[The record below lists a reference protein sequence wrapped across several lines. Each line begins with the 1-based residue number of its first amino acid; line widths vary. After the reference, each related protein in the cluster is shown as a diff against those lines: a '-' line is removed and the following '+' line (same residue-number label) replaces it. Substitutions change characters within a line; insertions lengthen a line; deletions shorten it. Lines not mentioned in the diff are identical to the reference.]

1 MNQEKEMM
9 KPEKIPVDVE
19 KIMQEIRSK
28 IQAEELAASM
38 PAFSQVPVNGELPKV
53 VSTVPAEGE
62 NWEEFMDSIRYMNTN
77 YEIPYYWSFGSA
89 GIKTFAKRVVRKL
102 AKCIIPPILAKQG
115 QFNACVVRC
124 MNTVRYFI
132 EGQRCINDQLREENR
147 QLKALLEGQEI
158 RLQEIQHIT
167 NSKIDA
173 LEQMYQKQLRKVQSY
188 TAGLEEQLQEVQSH
202 TTGLEK
208 QLQEVQSHITG
219 LEEQINGV
227 EVHTHTLDEQM
238 AIAYQDIQSVS
249 VRLDNVEVHTHT
261 LDEQMAVAYKDI
273 QSVSIRLDG
282 VDLHVQ
288 SVDSHMQ
295 TLDRQSDAFSASVA
309 KAILSRTP
317 VAKAQQQ
324 DVFQNSASEQKSS
337 GDRYLAIDYF
347 EFQNQFRGT
356 RSQIT
361 ERQEMYLPYFK
372 KSDKPVLDVGC
383 GRGEFLHL
391 MKNHGIQAFGVD
403 LYPEYVVEGEL
414 NGLDIRQGDA
424 IQFLKDSTQS
434 FAGIFASQVI
444 EHISFEQLQILCQS
458 AYEKL
463 EDGAYFILETPNPT
477 CLSMFTS
484 SFYIDPTHNKP
495 IHPLTLEYILHEV
508 GFQEVHIVYTQAS
521 RQQALPLIKGDGI
534 QNLDEVNA
542 AITRVSD
549 MLYGSLDYAVIAK
562 K

>member
-1 MNQEKEMM
+1 
-9 KPEKIPVDVE
+9 
-19 KIMQEIRSK
+19 
-28 IQAEELAASM
+28 
-38 PAFSQVPVNGELPKV
+38 
-53 VSTVPAEGE
+53 
-62 NWEEFMDSIRYMNTN
+62 
-77 YEIPYYWSFGSA
+77 
-89 GIKTFAKRVVRKL
+89 
-102 AKCIIPPILAKQG
+102 
-115 QFNACVVRC
+115 
-124 MNTVRYFI
+124 
-132 EGQRCINDQLREENR
+132 
-147 QLKALLEGQEI
+147 
-158 RLQEIQHIT
+158 
-167 NSKIDA
+167 
-173 LEQMYQKQLRKVQSY
+173 
-188 TAGLEEQLQEVQSH
+188 
-202 TTGLEK
+202 
-208 QLQEVQSHITG
+208 
-219 LEEQINGV
+219 
-227 EVHTHTLDEQM
+227 
-238 AIAYQDIQSVS
+238 
-249 VRLDNVEVHTHT
+249 
-261 LDEQMAVAYKDI
+261 
-273 QSVSIRLDG
+273 
-282 VDLHVQ
+282 
-288 SVDSHMQ
+288 
-295 TLDRQSDAFSASVA
+295 
-309 KAILSRTP
+309 
-317 VAKAQQQ
+317 
-324 DVFQNSASEQKSS
+324 
-337 GDRYLAIDYF
+337 
-347 EFQNQFRGT
+347 
-356 RSQIT
+356 
-361 ERQEMYLPYFK
+361 MYLPYFR

-383 GRGEFLHL
+383 GRGEFLRL

-463 EDGAYFILETPNPT
+463 EDGAYLILETPNPT